1 MRAIFT
7 RLGICICL
15 FGAFLVR
22 HVQRQNDLTRL
33 RLEIPQIAMQA
44 RALEE
49 RALQLQEE
57 VGKLQTPKILLEQL
71 DRSEFAHLRA
81 PLPQQIWMLEEET
94 RSRPPLD

>member
-1 MRAIFT
+1 MRALFA

-44 RALEE
+44 RDLQE
-49 RALQLQEE
+49 RALQLREE
-57 VGKLQTPKILLEQL
+57 VGKHLAPKALLDQL
-71 DRSEFAHLRA
+71 DRGLFDHLSV
-81 PLPQQIWMLEEET
+81 PLPQQIWIMEEEGESGET
-94 RSRPPLD
+94 LR